1 MPNTLT
7 ATPNLQ
13 AIYNV
18 TLEIDTTPTATKPTW
33 AAVCA
38 GIDNLEESL
47 NEESDTYFFL
57 CGKGFGNSEVTGMA
71 PEIKLTGKRVSGDT
85 AQEYIFG
92 QKYQFYAGRHS
103 HLRMTITPFAV
114 GTGTVTPTIISE
126 NITIKD
132 ISEIKGDANK
142 PSDISF
148 TLAMDGAPQLG
159 DAWAA

>member
-18 TLEIDTTPTATKPTW
+18 TLEIDTTPTATTPTW

-57 CGKGFGNSEVTGMA
+57 CGKGFGDSEVTGMA
-71 PEIKLTGKRVSGDT
+71 PEIKLTGKRVTGDA

-92 QKYQFYAGRHS
+92 FAQKYGLYAARHS
-103 HLRMTITPFAV
+103 HMRVTITPM
-114 GTGTVTPTIISE
+114 TTPATSTIISA

-132 ISEIKGDANK
+132 VSEIKGDANK
-142 PSDISF
+142 PSDIGF
-148 TLAMDGAPQLG
+148 TLAMDGTPQSG